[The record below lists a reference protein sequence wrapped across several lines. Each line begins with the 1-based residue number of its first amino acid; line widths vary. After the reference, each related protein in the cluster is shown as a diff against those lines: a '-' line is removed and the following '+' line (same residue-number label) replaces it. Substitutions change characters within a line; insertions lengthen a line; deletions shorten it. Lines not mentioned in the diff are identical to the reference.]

1 MSDLSE
7 VKNLI
12 DAQGAAWEEFKKV
25 NDDRLVKLEKGLA
38 TGDEEAKLAKINTK
52 LDEVA
57 AEAKAA
63 YAKANKTATF
73 GEGDAKSIAAEVK
86 SFNDALYA
94 HSTRLSRPVPA
105 ALDADQYAAYKSGVQ
120 TWLRKGTEGLSD
132 AERKAI
138 NVGTDPEGGYL
149 TTSEMDGMIDRVVAK
164 QSAFRQLA
172 RVVTIGSSSYEK
184 LVKTSGASAGGWG
197 GETTAPTETGTPGW
211 VKLEFV
217 PGMVWAEPR
226 ATSQSLEDAVFN
238 VEGDLID
245 EIGIT
250 FADQEAQAFI
260 DGSGVNRPK
269 GFLSYT
275 NVINSSYAWGGLGWT
290 VTGGAASFA
299 ASNPSDALIDLQHSL
314 KRNYRGNAN
323 WIMNDATLGAVR
335 KFKDGNGIYLWA
347 PSSLM
352 GGIVGQLLGH
362 GVVTDDYMPDLGS
375 NTYPVAFGDFQR
387 GYLIVDRRGTTILR
401 DPYTAKPYVKFFATR
416 RVGGGITN
424 FEAIKILKCST

>member
-7 VKNLI
+7 IKNLI
-12 DAQGAAWEEFKKV
+12 EAQGTAWEEFKTV
-25 NDDRLVKLEKGLA
+25 NDQRLDKLEKGLA
-38 TGDEEAKLAKINTK
+38 TGDEDAKLARINTK

-63 YAKANKTATF
+63 YAKANKAATF
-73 GEGDAKSIAAEVK
+73 GAGGDESTQAEVK
-86 SFNDALYA
+86 SFNASLHA
-94 HSTRLSRPVPA
+94 FENRLTRTKSAP
-105 ALDADQYAAYKSGVQ
+105 LDAEMYAAYKSGFNA
-120 TWLRKGTEGLSD
+120 WLRKGDNIGD

-149 TTSEMDGMIDRVVAK
+149 TTSEMDAMIDRVVVK

-172 RVVTIGSSSYEK
+172 RVVTIGASSYEK

-197 GETTAPTETGTPGW
+197 SETTEPSETGTPGW
-211 VKLEFV
+211 VKLEFT

-226 ATSQSLEDAVFN
+226 ATSQSLEDTVFN

-250 FADQEAQAFI
+250 FADQESQAFI
-260 DGSGVNRPK
+260 DGTGVNRPK
-269 GFLSYT
+269 GFLAYSTVANASY
-275 NVINSSYAWGGLGWT
+275 SWGSLGYT
-290 VTGGAASFA
+290 VSGAAAAFA
-299 ASNPSDALIDLQHSL
+299 SSNPSDALLDVQHSL

-323 WIMNDATLGAVR
+323 WVMNDATLGTIR
-335 KFKDGNGIYLWA
+335 KFKDGQGLYLWA
-347 PSSLM
+347 PSNLM

-362 GVVTDDYMPDLGS
+362 GVVTDDYMPDLGA
-375 NTYPVAFGDFQR
+375 NAFPVAFGDFQR

-424 FEAIKILKCST
+424 FEAIKLLKCST